1 MKIKNISLKKYKET
15 QAYVQYKI
23 SYNSN
28 KILQKITS
36 AKIVGISNNN
46 IIIDISNNSN
56 TLNFFNKL
64 DKYYNNNSIYTKNK
78 YNILYNN
85 IVNNNSISMVVTDN
99 TSIIYNSNNIKLKE
113 LSIGDNID
121 CTIELYCYY
130 VKPTS
135 KKASFIL
142 KTHNIVKN
150 KIYINS
156 DSIDILSDEKNT
168 KISKLNELLNNTESI
183 ENNNS
188 FSSNSSIET
197 KSNNNTSSEIE
208 INKNNSNDNNND
220 NLLDNNSSELTSSSE
235 KIRNILRRKLT

>member
-15 QAYVQYKI
+15 SKFVQYKI
-23 SYNSN
+23 SYNN
-28 KILQKITS
+28 NTIVQKITS

-64 DKYYNNNSIYTKNK
+64 DKYYNNNSIYTKTK
-78 YNILYNN
+78 YNILYNSV
-85 IVNNNSISMVVTDN
+85 INNNNISIVVTDN
-99 TSIIYNSNNIKLKE
+99 TSIIYNSNIIKLND

-142 KTHNIVKN
+142 KTHDIVKN

-168 KISKLNELLNNTESI
+168 KISKLNELLNNTESSEDI
-183 ENNNS
+183 K
-188 FSSNSSIET
+188 NSSIET
-197 KSNNNTSSEIE
+197 KSNSNTSSEIE

-220 NLLDNNSSELTSSSE
+220 NL
-235 KIRNILRRKLT
+235 

>member
-15 QAYVQYKI
+15 SKFVQYKI
-23 SYNSN
+23 SYNN
-28 KILQKITS
+28 NTILQKITS

-64 DKYYNNNSIYTKNK
+64 DKYYNNNSIYTKTK
-78 YNILYNN
+78 YNILYNSV
-85 IVNNNSISMVVTDN
+85 IINNNISIVVTDN
-99 TSIIYNSNNIKLKE
+99 TSIIYNSNIIKLND

-142 KTHNIVKN
+142 KTHDIVKN

-156 DSIDILSDEKNT
+156 DSIDIL
-168 KISKLNELLNNTESI
+168 
-183 ENNNS
+183 
-188 FSSNSSIET
+188 
-197 KSNNNTSSEIE
+197 
-208 INKNNSNDNNND
+208 
-220 NLLDNNSSELTSSSE
+220 
-235 KIRNILRRKLT
+235 

>member
-15 QAYVQYKI
+15 SKFVQYKI
-23 SYNSN
+23 SYNN
-28 KILQKITS
+28 NTILQKITS

-64 DKYYNNNSIYTKNK
+64 DKYYNNNSIYTKTK
-78 YNILYNN
+78 YNILYNSV
-85 IVNNNSISMVVTDN
+85 INNNNISIVVTDN
-99 TSIIYNSNNIKLKE
+99 TSIIYNSNIIKLND

-142 KTHNIVKN
+142 KTHDIVKN

-168 KISKLNELLNNTESI
+168 KISKLNELLNNTEYSEDI
-183 ENNNS
+183 K
-188 FSSNSSIET
+188 NSSIET
-197 KSNNNTSSEIE
+197 KSISNTSSEIE

-220 NLLDNNSSELTSSSE
+220 NLLDNNSSESTSSSE

>member
-15 QAYVQYKI
+15 SKFVQYKI
-23 SYNSN
+23 SYNN
-28 KILQKITS
+28 NTILQKITS
-36 AKIVGISNNN
+36 AKIVNISNNN

-64 DKYYNNNSIYTKNK
+64 DKYYNNNSIYTKTK
-78 YNILYNN
+78 YNILYNSV
-85 IVNNNSISMVVTDN
+85 INNNNISIVVTDN
-99 TSIIYNSNNIKLKE
+99 TSIIYNSNNIKLKD

-142 KTHNIVKN
+142 KTHDIVKN

-168 KISKLNELLNNTESI
+168 KISKLNELLNNTESSEDI
-183 ENNNS
+183 K
-188 FSSNSSIET
+188 NSSIET
-197 KSNNNTSSEIE
+197 KSISNTSSEIQ
-208 INKNNSNDNNND
+208 INRNNSNNNNND

>member
-15 QAYVQYKI
+15 SKFVQYKI
-23 SYNSN
+23 SYNN
-28 KILQKITS
+28 NTILQKITS
-36 AKIVGISNNN
+36 AKIVNISNNN

-64 DKYYNNNSIYTKNK
+64 DKYYNNNSIYTKTK
-78 YNILYNN
+78 YNILYNSV
-85 IVNNNSISMVVTDN
+85 INNNNISIVVTDN
-99 TSIIYNSNNIKLKE
+99 TSIIYNSNIIKLND

-142 KTHNIVKN
+142 KTHDIVKN

-168 KISKLNELLNNTESI
+168 KISKLNELLNNTESSEDI
-183 ENNNS
+183 K
-188 FSSNSSIET
+188 NSSIET
-197 KSNNNTSSEIE
+197 KSNSNTSSEIE

>member
-15 QAYVQYKI
+15 SKFVQYKI
-23 SYNSN
+23 SYNN
-28 KILQKITS
+28 NTILQKITS
-36 AKIVGISNNN
+36 AKIVNISNNN

-64 DKYYNNNSIYTKNK
+64 DKYYNNNSIYTKTK
-78 YNILYNN
+78 YNILYNSV
-85 IVNNNSISMVVTDN
+85 INNNNISIVVTDN
-99 TSIIYNSNNIKLKE
+99 TSIIYNSNNIKLKD

-142 KTHNIVKN
+142 KTHDIVKN

-168 KISKLNELLNNTESI
+168 KISKLNELLNNTESSEDI
-183 ENNNS
+183 K
-188 FSSNSSIET
+188 NSSIET
-197 KSNNNTSSEIE
+197 KSNSNTSSEIE

-220 NLLDNNSSELTSSSE
+220 NLLDNNSSKLTISSE

>member
-15 QAYVQYKI
+15 SKFVQYKI
-23 SYNSN
+23 SYNN
-28 KILQKITS
+28 NTILQKITS

-99 TSIIYNSNNIKLKE
+99 TSIIYNSNIIKLND

-142 KTHNIVKN
+142 KTHDIVKN

-168 KISKLNELLNNTESI
+168 KISKLNELLNNTESSEDI
-183 ENNNS
+183 K
-188 FSSNSSIET
+188 NSSIET
-197 KSNNNTSSEIE
+197 KSISNTSSEIE

-220 NLLDNNSSELTSSSE
+220 NLLDNNSSESTSSSE

>member
-15 QAYVQYKI
+15 SKFVQYKI
-23 SYNSN
+23 SYNN
-28 KILQKITS
+28 NTILQKITS

-64 DKYYNNNSIYTKNK
+64 DKYYNNNSIYTKTK
-78 YNILYNN
+78 YNILYNSV
-85 IVNNNSISMVVTDN
+85 INNNNISIVVTDN
-99 TSIIYNSNNIKLKE
+99 TSIIYNSNIIKLND

-142 KTHNIVKN
+142 KTHDIVKN

-168 KISKLNELLNNTESI
+168 KISKLNELLNNTESSEDI
-183 ENNNS
+183 K
-188 FSSNSSIET
+188 NSSIET
-197 KSNNNTSSEIE
+197 KSISNTSSEIE

-220 NLLDNNSSELTSSSE
+220 NLLDNNSSESTSSSE